1 MGVEKQTRPGFMF
14 RALKH
19 RNFRLFFGGQ
29 SISLI
34 GTWMQRT
41 AMAWLVYRLTG
52 STVLLGTVVFA
63 DQIPTFFLSPLAGV
77 FVDRWNRH
85 RVLVITQIL
94 SLLQAL
100 MVAVLIFT
108 DTIVVWHIIALS
120 LFLGTVNALDMP
132 TRQAFVVK
140 MVEGRSDLGNAI
152 ALNSTMVHV
161 ARMAG
166 PSAAG
171 LLVGAFGEGVCF
183 LLNAASYLAVI
194 CSLFLMSTTH
204 VESTGKQVEVFEG
217 LKEGFCY
224 AYGFPPIRAM
234 LLLVAWL
241 SLLGMPYMVL
251 MPVFARDILQGGPQ
265 TLGFLMGLSGA
276 GALSAALYLASQKSV
291 LGLGRKI
298 AMAVALLGFSIAAF
312 AFSRSFWLSA
322 GLLFAAGFG
331 TIVQLVSSNTILQ
344 TLVDEDKRGRVMSLF
359 TMSFMGMVPFG
370 ALLEGSLASHLGAPH
385 TLLVN
390 SACCL
395 LAAAVFARQLPSL
408 RKVTRPIYEQMGIAP
423 KNSYENQ

>member
-1 MGVEKQTRPGFMF
+1 MKPDPLDAEQQSGPKFIF

-19 RNFRLFFGGQ
+19 RNFRLFVGGQ

-41 AMAWLVYRLTG
+41 AMSWLVYRLTG
-52 STVLLGTVVFA
+52 STVLLGMVVFA

-77 FVDRWNRH
+77 YIDRWNRH
-85 RVLVITQIL
+85 RVLIVTQAL

-100 MVAVLIFT
+100 VVAVLILT
-108 DTIVVWHIIALS
+108 DTIAVWHIIVLS
-120 LFLGTVNALDMP
+120 LFLGTVNAFDMP

-140 MVEGRSDLGNAI
+140 MVEDRTDLANAI

-161 ARMAG
+161 ARMLG

-171 LLVGAFGEGVCF
+171 ILVGAFGEGVCF
-183 LLNAASYLAVI
+183 LINAASYLAVI
-194 CSLFLMSTTH
+194 CSLLLMNTTH
-204 VESTGKQVEVFEG
+204 VEPIGKQVEVFEG
-217 LKEGFCY
+217 LKEGFRY
-224 AYGFPPIRAM
+224 AFGFAPIRAI
-234 LLLVAWL
+234 LLLIAWI

-251 MPVFARDILQGGPQ
+251 MPVFARDILQGGPR
-265 TLGFLMGLSGA
+265 TLGFLMGSSGA
-276 GALSAALYLASQKSV
+276 GALMAALYLASQRSV

-298 AMAVALLGFSIAAF
+298 AMACALLGLSVTAFSL
-312 AFSRSFWLSA
+312 SRSFWLSA
-322 GLLFAAGFG
+322 GLLFVAGFG
-331 TIVQLVSSNTILQ
+331 TIVQIVSSNTILQ

-395 LAAAVFARQLPSL
+395 LAAAVFARQLRSL
-408 RKVTRPIYEQMGIAP
+408 RKVTRPLYEKMGMVT
-423 KNSYENQ
+423 KD

>member
-1 MGVEKQTRPGFMF
+1 MDAEQQSGPKFIF

-19 RNFRLFFGGQ
+19 RNFRLFVGGQ

-41 AMAWLVYRLTG
+41 AMSWLVYRLTG
-52 STVLLGTVVFA
+52 STVLLGMVVFA

-77 FVDRWNRH
+77 FIDRWNRH
-85 RVLVITQIL
+85 RVLIVTQIL

-100 MVAVLIFT
+100 VVAALILT
-108 DTIVVWHIIALS
+108 DTIAVWHIIVLS
-120 LFLGTVNALDMP
+120 LFLGTVNAFDMP

-140 MVEGRSDLGNAI
+140 MVDDRTDLSNAI

-161 ARMAG
+161 ARMLG

-183 LLNAASYLAVI
+183 LINAASYVAVI
-194 CSLFLMSTTH
+194 FSLLIMNTIH
-204 VESTGKQVEVFEG
+204 VEPPGKRMEVFEG
-217 LKEGFCY
+217 LKEGFRY
-224 AYGFPPIRAM
+224 AFGLAPIRT
-234 LLLVAWL
+234 LLLFIAWV

-265 TLGFLMGLSGA
+265 TLGFLMGASGV
-276 GALSAALYLASQKSV
+276 GALIAALYLASRRSV
-291 LGLGRKI
+291 IGLGRII
-298 AMAVALLGFSIAAF
+298 AMACALLGVSIVAFSL
-312 AFSRSFWLSA
+312 SRSFWLSVV
-322 GLLFAAGFG
+322 LLLVAGFG
-331 TIVQLVSSNTILQ
+331 TIVQITSTNTILQ
-344 TLVDEDKRGRVMSLF
+344 TLVEEDKRGRVMSLF
-359 TMSFMGMVPFG
+359 TMAFMGMVPFG

-395 LAAAVFARQLPSL
+395 LGAAVLARQLPSL
-408 RKVTRPIYEQMGIAP
+408 RNVTQPIYEKLGIVT
-423 KNSYENQ
+423 KD

>member
-1 MGVEKQTRPGFMF
+1 MF

-19 RNFRLFFGGQ
+19 RNFRLFYGGQ

-41 AMAWLVYRLTG
+41 AMSWLVYRLTG

-85 RVLVITQIL
+85 RVLVITQVL

-100 MVAVLIFT
+100 AVALLILT
-108 DTIVVWHIIALS
+108 DTIAVWHIIALS
-120 LFLGTVNALDMP
+120 LLLGTVNALDMP

-140 MVEGRSDLGNAI
+140 MVDDRADLSNAI

-161 ARMAG
+161 ARMVG

-183 LLNAASYLAVI
+183 LLNAASYLPVI
-194 CSLFLMSTTH
+194 LSLLLMRIPPFEPIAER
-204 VESTGKQVEVFEG
+204 VELLEG
-217 LKEGFCY
+217 LKEGVRY
-224 AYGFPPIRAM
+224 AFGFAPIRAI
-234 LLLVAWL
+234 LLLIAWI

-251 MPVFARDILQGGPQ
+251 MPVFARDILQGGPS
-265 TLGFLMGLSGA
+265 TLGFLMGSSGA
-276 GALSAALYLASQKSV
+276 GALLAALYLASQKSV
-291 LGLGRKI
+291 VGLGRKI
-298 AMAVALLGFSIAAF
+298 AMACALLGVSVIAFSL
-312 AFSRSFWLSA
+312 SRSFWLSA

-331 TIVQLVSSNTILQ
+331 AIVVLVSGNTILQ
-344 TLVDEDKRGRVMSLF
+344 TLVAEDKRGRVMSLF
-359 TMSFMGMVPFG
+359 TTSFMGMMPFG
-370 ALLEGSLASHLGAPH
+370 ALLEGSLASRLGAPL

-395 LAAAVFARQLPSL
+395 LAAAVFARLLPGL
-408 RKVTRPIYEQMGIAP
+408 IKVTRPIYEQMGIAS
-423 KNSYENQ
+423 NSGEAVKG

>member
-1 MGVEKQTRPGFMF
+1 MEVENAAGPGFMF

-19 RNFRLFFGGQ
+19 RNFRLFYGGQ
-29 SISLI
+29 GISLI

-41 AMAWLVYRLTG
+41 AMSWLVYRLTG

-63 DQIPTFFLSPLAGV
+63 DQVPTFFLSPLAGV

-85 RVLVITQIL
+85 RVLVITQVL

-100 MVAVLIFT
+100 AVAVLILT
-108 DTIVVWHIIALS
+108 DTIAVWHIIGLS
-120 LFLGTVNALDMP
+120 LFLGAVNALDMP

-140 MVEGRSDLGNAI
+140 MVDDRNDLSNAI

-161 ARMAG
+161 ARMVG

-171 LLVGAFGEGVCF
+171 LLVGVFGEGVCF
-183 LLNAASYLAVI
+183 LINAASYLPVI
-194 CSLFLMSTTH
+194 LSLLLMKIPPFEPISNP
-204 VESTGKQVEVFEG
+204 VELLEG
-217 LKEGFCY
+217 LKEGVRY
-224 AYGFPPIRAM
+224 AFAFAPIRAI
-234 LLLVAWL
+234 LLLIAWI

-251 MPVFARDILQGGPQ
+251 MPVFARDILQGGPS
-265 TLGFLMGLSGA
+265 TLGFLMGSSGA
-276 GALSAALYLASQKSV
+276 GALLAALYLASQKSV

-298 AMAVALLGFSIAAF
+298 AMACALLGVSVSAFSL
-312 AFSRSFWLSA
+312 SRSFWLSA

-331 TIVQLVSSNTILQ
+331 TIVVLVSGNTILQ
-344 TLVDEDKRGRVMSLF
+344 TLVAEDKRGRVMSLF
-359 TMSFMGMVPFG
+359 ATSFMGMVPFG
-370 ALLEGSLASHLGAPH
+370 ALLEGGLASRLGAPH

-395 LAAAVFARQLPSL
+395 LAAAVFARRLPVL
-408 RKVTRPIYEQMGIAP
+408 RRGTRPIYEQMGIAP
-423 KNSYENQ
+423 KDREE